1 MYGKGRKMAD
11 NNDKDVRE
19 LLKLKQGLIN
29 ENDSEIRET
38 GYDVRMA
45 QTASEKTKNFLWY
58 HKAMIAGGIV
68 LIILAVIIYLV
79 FFVKKKPDITIYSV
93 GNYAMSVRTNFEN
106 TMAQYTPDFDGNGER
121 NVTIEQAV
129 PDEFLG
135 DTELFNEIQNGS
147 SQIFIGPEDEMK
159 SVYESFTSVSG
170 EPLFAGLSE
179 ITGES
184 GYMTDIRNT
193 AYGKRMQLFS
203 TAIYIA
209 VRRTDD
215 ESQEHAME
223 FVKNL
228 QDGVF
233 FQQND

>member
-1 MYGKGRKMAD
+1 MAD
-11 NNDKDVRE
+11 NNKDVRE
-19 LLKLKQGLIN
+19 LLKLKQGLIDKK
-29 ENDSEIRET
+29 DSDIQET

-68 LIILAVIIYLV
+68 LIILAVIIYLA
-79 FFVKKKPDITIYSV
+79 FFVKKKPDITMYSI

-106 TMAQYTPDFDGNGER
+106 TMAQYAPDFDGNGER
-121 NVTIEQAV
+121 SITIEQAV

-135 DTELFNEIQNGS
+135 DTELFNEIQNGN
-147 SQIFIGPEDEMK
+147 SQIFIGPEDEIK
-159 SVYESFTSVSG
+159 SVYESFTTVSG
-170 EPLFAGLSE
+170 EPVFADLGE
-179 ITGES
+179 ITGEN

-203 TAIYIA
+203 TPIYIA
-209 VRRTDD
+209 VRRTND

-223 FVKNL
+223 FLKNL

-233 FQQND
+233 FQQNN

>member
-1 MYGKGRKMAD
+1 MAD
-11 NNDKDVRE
+11 NNKDVRE
-19 LLKLKQGLIN
+19 LLKLKQGLID
-29 ENDSEIRET
+29 EKDSDIQET

-68 LIILAVIIYLV
+68 LIILTVIIYLA
-79 FFVKKKPDITIYSV
+79 FFVKKKPDITIYSI
-93 GNYAMSVRTNFEN
+93 GNYALSVRTNVEH
-106 TMAQYTPDFDGNGER
+106 TMAQFAPDFDGNGER
-121 NVTIEQAV
+121 NITLEQAV

-135 DTELFNEIQNGS
+135 DTELFNEIQNGN
-147 SQIFIGPEDEMK
+147 SQIFIGPEDEIK
-159 SVYESFTSVSG
+159 NVYESFTTVSG
-170 EPLFAGLSE
+170 EPVFADLGE

-203 TAIYIA
+203 TPIYIA
-209 VRRTDD
+209 VRRTND

-223 FVKNL
+223 FLKNL

-233 FQQND
+233 FQQNN

>member
-1 MYGKGRKMAD
+1 MAD
-11 NNDKDVRE
+11 NNKDVRE
-19 LLKLKQGLIN
+19 LLKLKQGLID
-29 ENDSEIRET
+29 EKDSDIQET

-58 HKAMIAGGIV
+58 HKAMIAGGII
-68 LIILAVIIYLV
+68 LIILTVIIYLA
-79 FFVKKKPDITIYSV
+79 FFVKKKPDITIYSI

-106 TMAQYTPDFDGNGER
+106 TMAQYAPDFDGNGER
-121 NVTIEQAV
+121 NITIEQAV

-135 DTELFNEIQNGS
+135 DTELFNEIQNGN
-147 SQIFIGPEDEMK
+147 SQIFIGPEDEIK
-159 SVYESFTSVSG
+159 SVYESFTTVSG
-170 EPLFAGLSE
+170 EPVFADLGE

-203 TAIYIA
+203 TPIYIS
-209 VRRTDD
+209 VRCTND

-223 FVKNL
+223 FLKNL

-233 FQQND
+233 FQQNN

>member
-1 MYGKGRKMAD
+1 MAD
-11 NNDKDVRE
+11 NNKDVRE
-19 LLKLKQGLIN
+19 LLKLKQGLID
-29 ENDSEIRET
+29 EKDSDIQET

-68 LIILAVIIYLV
+68 LIILTVIIYLA
-79 FFVKKKPDITIYSV
+79 FFVKKKPDITIYSI

-106 TMAQYTPDFDGNGER
+106 TMAQYAPDFDGNGER
-121 NVTIEQAV
+121 NITIEQAV

-135 DTELFNEIQNGS
+135 DTELFNEIQNGN
-147 SQIFIGPEDEMK
+147 SQIFIGPEDEIK
-159 SVYESFTSVSG
+159 SVYESFTTVSG
-170 EPLFAGLSE
+170 EPVFADLGE

-203 TAIYIA
+203 IPIYIA
-209 VRRTDD
+209 VRRTND

-223 FVKNL
+223 FLKNL

-233 FQQND
+233 FQQSN

>member
-1 MYGKGRKMAD
+1 MAD
-11 NNDKDVRE
+11 NNKDVRE
-19 LLKLKQGLIN
+19 LLKLKQGLID
-29 ENDSEIRET
+29 EKDSDIQET

-68 LIILAVIIYLV
+68 LIILAVIIYLA
-79 FFVKKKPDITIYSV
+79 FFVKKKPDITIYSI

-106 TMAQYTPDFDGNGER
+106 TMAQYAPDFDGNGER
-121 NVTIEQAV
+121 NITIEQAV

-135 DTELFNEIQNGS
+135 DTELFNEIQNGN
-147 SQIFIGPEDEMK
+147 SQIFIGPEDEIK
-159 SVYESFTSVSG
+159 SVYESFTTVSG
-170 EPLFAGLSE
+170 EPVFADLGE

-184 GYMTDIRNT
+184 
-193 AYGKRMQLFS
+193 GKRMQLFS
-203 TAIYIA
+203 TPIYIA
-209 VRRTDD
+209 VRHTND

-223 FVKNL
+223 FLKNL

-233 FQQND
+233 FQQNN

>member
-170 EPLFAGLSE
+170 EPLFADLSE
-179 ITGES
+179 IIGES

>member
-1 MYGKGRKMAD
+1 MAD
-11 NNDKDVRE
+11 NNKDVRE
-19 LLKLKQGLIN
+19 LLKLKQGLID
-29 ENDSEIRET
+29 EKDSDIQET

-68 LIILAVIIYLV
+68 LIILTVIIYLA
-79 FFVKKKPDITIYSV
+79 FFVKKKPDITIYSI

-106 TMAQYTPDFDGNGER
+106 TMTQYAPDFDGNGER
-121 NVTIEQAV
+121 NITIEQAV

-135 DTELFNEIQNGS
+135 DTELFNEIQNGN
-147 SQIFIGPEDEMK
+147 SQIFIGPEDEIK
-159 SVYESFTSVSG
+159 SVYESFTTVSG
-170 EPLFAGLSE
+170 EPVFADLGE

-193 AYGKRMQLFS
+193 AYGKMMQLFS
-203 TAIYIA
+203 TPIYIA
-209 VRRTDD
+209 VRRTND

-223 FVKNL
+223 FLKNL

-233 FQQND
+233 FQQNN

>member
-1 MYGKGRKMAD
+1 MAD
-11 NNDKDVRE
+11 NNKDVRE
-19 LLKLKQGLIN
+19 LLKLKQGLID
-29 ENDSEIRET
+29 EKDSDIQET

-68 LIILAVIIYLV
+68 LIILTVIIYLA
-79 FFVKKKPDITIYSV
+79 FFVKKKPDITIYSI

-121 NVTIEQAV
+121 NITIEQAV

-135 DTELFNEIQNGS
+135 DTELFNEIQNGN
-147 SQIFIGPEDEMK
+147 SQIFIGPEDEIK
-159 SVYESFTSVSG
+159 SVYESFTTVSG
-170 EPLFAGLSE
+170 EPVFADLGE

-203 TAIYIA
+203 TPIYIA
-209 VRRTDD
+209 VRRTND

-223 FVKNL
+223 FLKNL

-233 FQQND
+233 FQQNN

>member
-1 MYGKGRKMAD
+1 MAD
-11 NNDKDVRE
+11 NNKDVRE
-19 LLKLKQGLIN
+19 LLKLKQGLID
-29 ENDSEIRET
+29 EKDSDIQET

-58 HKAMIAGGIV
+58 HEAMIAGGIV
-68 LIILAVIIYLV
+68 LIILAVIIYLA
-79 FFVKKKPDITIYSV
+79 FFVKKKPDITIYSI

-106 TMAQYTPDFDGNGER
+106 TMAQYAPDFDGNGER
-121 NVTIEQAV
+121 NITIEQAV

-135 DTELFNEIQNGS
+135 DTELFNEIQNGN
-147 SQIFIGPEDEMK
+147 SQIFIGPEDEIK
-159 SVYESFTSVSG
+159 SVYESCTTVFG
-170 EPLFAGLSE
+170 EPVFAGRGGS
-179 ITGES
+179 TGES

-203 TAIYIA
+203 TPIYIA
-209 VRRTDD
+209 VRRTND

-223 FVKNL
+223 FLKNL

-233 FQQND
+233 FQQNN

>member
-1 MYGKGRKMAD
+1 MAD
-11 NNDKDVRE
+11 NNDKDMRE
-19 LLKLKQGLIN
+19 LLKLKQGLID
-29 ENDSEIRET
+29 EKDSSIRET

-45 QTASEKTKNFLWY
+45 QTAGEKTKNFLWY
-58 HKAMIAGGIV
+58 HKAMIAGGIAF
-68 LIILAVIIYLV
+68 IILAVIIYLV

-121 NVTIEQAV
+121 NITIEQAV
-129 PDEFLG
+129 PDKFLG
-135 DTELFNEIQNGS
+135 DTELFNEVENGS
-147 SQIFIGPEDEMK
+147 CQIFIGPEDEMK
-159 SVYESFTSVSG
+159 SIYDSYSSVSG
-170 EPLFAGLSE
+170 EPVFADLGE

-184 GYMTDIRNT
+184 GYMIDIRNT

-203 TAIYIA
+203 TAIYVA

-228 QDGVF
+228 HDGIF
-233 FQQND
+233 YQQSN

>member
-1 MYGKGRKMAD
+1 MAD
-11 NNDKDVRE
+11 NNKDVRE
-19 LLKLKQGLIN
+19 LLKLKQGLID
-29 ENDSEIRET
+29 EKDSDIQET

-68 LIILAVIIYLV
+68 LIILTVIIYLA
-79 FFVKKKPDITIYSV
+79 FFVKKKPDITIYSI

-106 TMAQYTPDFDGNGER
+106 TMTQYAPDFDGNGER
-121 NVTIEQAV
+121 NITMEQAV

-135 DTELFNEIQNGS
+135 DTELFNEIQNGN
-147 SQIFIGPEDEMK
+147 SQIFIGPEDEIK
-159 SVYESFTSVSG
+159 SVYESFTTVSG
-170 EPLFAGLSE
+170 EPVFADLGE

-193 AYGKRMQLFS
+193 AYGKRMQLVS
-203 TAIYIA
+203 TPIYIA
-209 VRRTDD
+209 VRRTND

-223 FVKNL
+223 FLKNL

-233 FQQND
+233 FQQNN